1 MCVRDMLAGA
11 FSLVSEST
19 QGGQAL
25 LQPAS
30 AQHAHCTCRQQH
42 RPLHWQVK
50 LVMDGH
56 FSSNS
61 VAQRCSIIDIP
72 IQQNVP
78 TVLDLTRADP
88 N

>member
-1 MCVRDMLAGA
+1 MCEGYAGGAIFTAVREHTGRTGAAAARFSTACRLHMQEATPSSPLA
-11 FSLVSEST
+11 SQT
-19 QGGQAL
+19 
-25 LQPAS
+25 
-30 AQHAHCTCRQQH
+30 
-42 RPLHWQVK
+42 
-50 LVMDGH
+50 VMGSH

-61 VAQRCSIIDIP
+61 VMERCSFVDIA

>member
-1 MCVRDMLAGA
+1 MCEGYAGGGIFAGVREYTGRTGAAAARFSTACTLHMQAAAPSSPLA
-11 FSLVSEST
+11 SQT
-19 QGGQAL
+19 
-25 LQPAS
+25 
-30 AQHAHCTCRQQH
+30 
-42 RPLHWQVK
+42 
-50 LVMDGH
+50 VMDGH

-61 VAQRCSIIDIP
+61 VVERCSIIDIP